1 MSKCLYCYKELE
13 PGEVDFHKSCCK
25 KFFGTHT
32 APSLDYTRAQMDE
45 LAAQVIRSQTTLTG
59 VQPKLSLN
67 LDKHKDSQKLTIV
80 GLWGDYIFK
89 PQTERFAMLP
99 EIEDLTMHL
108 AEIAKIKIV
117 PHTLIRMKD
126 GSIGYL
132 TKRIDRKAD
141 GEKIAM
147 EDMCQLTERQTEHK
161 YRSSYEQI
169 GKAIRKY
176 STNAQL
182 DMVDFL
188 ELVYFSWL
196 TGNNDMHLKNFS
208 LYSPAGEPVLTPAYD
223 LLNAAISNPVDDK
236 ELALNLNG
244 KKKRMKDA
252 DFRNAYRTCG
262 VPEIVFDR
270 VKKKYVDLLPKF
282 EEEIHASF
290 LSDEIK
296 TLYIELLHRRHA
308 QSSAGFLKSVR
319 NKLTL
324 YGLETLK
331 CRRKSSIGC
340 WPLS

>member
-1 MSKCLYCYKELE
+1 MSKCLYCYKELG
-13 PGEVDFHKSCCK
+13 PGEVDFHKSCCR
-25 KFFGTHT
+25 KFFGTST

-99 EIEDLTMHL
+99 ENEDLTMHL

-208 LYSPAGEPVLTPAYD
+208 LYSPAGEPMLTPAYD
-223 LLNAAISNPVDDK
+223 LLNTVISNPADDE

-244 KKKRMKDA
+244 KKKRMGDA
-252 DFRNAYRTCG
+252 DFKNAYRTCG

-282 EEEIHASF
+282 EEEIQRSF
-290 LSDEIK
+290 LSDELK
-296 TLYIELLHRRHA
+296 TFYIDLLHRRLMA
-308 QSSAGFLKSVR
+308 
-319 NKLTL
+319 
-324 YGLETLK
+324 
-331 CRRKSSIGC
+331 
-340 WPLS
+340 

>member
-1 MSKCLYCYKELE
+1 MSKCLYCYKELG
-13 PGEVDFHKSCCK
+13 PGEVDFHKSCCR
-25 KFFGTHT
+25 KFFGTAT

-67 LDKHKDSQKLTIV
+67 LDRHKDSQKLTIV

-89 PQTERFAMLP
+89 PQTDRFAMLP
-99 EIEDLTMHL
+99 ENEDLTMHL

-223 LLNAAISNPVDDK
+223 LLNAFISNPADDE

-252 DFRNAYRTCG
+252 DFRTAYRTCG

-270 VKKKYVDLLPKF
+270 VKKKYKDLLPKF
-282 EEEIHASF
+282 EEEIQRSF
-290 LSDEIK
+290 LSDELK
-296 TLYIELLHRRHA
+296 TFYIDLLHRRLMA
-308 QSSAGFLKSVR
+308 
-319 NKLTL
+319 
-324 YGLETLK
+324 
-331 CRRKSSIGC
+331 
-340 WPLS
+340 

>member
-223 LLNAAISNPVDDK
+223 LLNAAISNPVDDE

-308 QSSAGFLKSVR
+308 QSSAGF
-319 NKLTL
+319 
-324 YGLETLK
+324 
-331 CRRKSSIGC
+331 
-340 WPLS
+340 

>member
-13 PGEVDFHKSCCK
+13 PGEVDFHKSCCR

-223 LLNAAISNPVDDK
+223 LLNAAINNPVDDE

-282 EEEIHASF
+282 EEEIQRSF

-308 QSSAGFLKSVR
+308 QSSAVF
-319 NKLTL
+319 
-324 YGLETLK
+324 
-331 CRRKSSIGC
+331 
-340 WPLS
+340 

>member
-1 MSKCLYCYKELE
+1 MSKCLYCYKELG
-13 PGEVDFHKSCCK
+13 PGEVDFHKSCCR
-25 KFFGTHT
+25 KFFGTAT

-99 EIEDLTMHL
+99 ENEDLTMHL
-108 AEIAKIKIV
+108 AEIAKLKIV

-223 LLNAAISNPVDDK
+223 LLNAVISNPADDD

-252 DFRNAYRTCG
+252 DFRSAYRTCG
-262 VPEIVFDR
+262 VPEIIFDR
-270 VKKKYVDLLPKF
+270 VKKKYLNLLPQF
-282 EEEIHASF
+282 EEEIQRSF
-290 LSDEIK
+290 LSDELK
-296 TLYIELLHRRHA
+296 TFYIDLLHRRLMA
-308 QSSAGFLKSVR
+308 
-319 NKLTL
+319 
-324 YGLETLK
+324 
-331 CRRKSSIGC
+331 
-340 WPLS
+340 

>member
-1 MSKCLYCYKELE
+1 MSKCLYCYKELL
-13 PGEVDFHKSCCK
+13 PGDVDFHKSCCR
-25 KFFGTHT
+25 KFFGTIT
-32 APSLDYTRAQMDE
+32 APLLDYTREQMDE
-45 LAAQVIRSQTTLTG
+45 LAAQVIKSQTTLTG

-80 GLWGDYIFK
+80 GLWGGYIFK

-99 EIEDLTMHL
+99 ENEDLTMHL
-108 AEIAKIKIV
+108 AEIARIRTV

-132 TKRIDRKAD
+132 TKRVDRTAT
-141 GEKIAM
+141 GAKIAM

-176 STNAQL
+176 SANAQL

-208 LYSPAGEPVLTPAYD
+208 LYEPADEPVLAPAYD
-223 LLNAAISNPVDDK
+223 LLNAVISNPSDDE

-244 KKKRMKDA
+244 KKKRIVDA
-252 DFRNAYRTCG
+252 DFKAAFKTCG

-270 VKKKYVDLLPKF
+270 IKKKYVTLLPKF
-282 EEEIHASF
+282 EEMIQCSF
-290 LSDEIK
+290 LSKEFK
-296 TLYIELLHRRHA
+296 ESYIELIHKRL
-308 QSSAGFLKSVR
+308 SV
-319 NKLTL
+319 
-324 YGLETLK
+324 
-331 CRRKSSIGC
+331 
-340 WPLS
+340 

>member
-1 MSKCLYCYKELE
+1 MSKCLYCYKELL
-13 PGEVDFHKSCCK
+13 PGDVDFHKLCCR
-25 KFFGTHT
+25 KFFGTIT
-32 APSLDYTRAQMDE
+32 APLLDYTREQMDE
-45 LAAQVIRSQTTLTG
+45 LAAQVIKSQTTLTG

-80 GLWGDYIFK
+80 GLWGGYIFK

-99 EIEDLTMHL
+99 ENEDLTMHL
-108 AEIAKIKIV
+108 AEIARIRTV

-132 TKRIDRKAD
+132 TKRVDRTAT
-141 GEKIAM
+141 GAKIAM

-176 STNAQL
+176 SANAQL

-208 LYSPAGEPVLTPAYD
+208 LYEPADEPVLAPAYD
-223 LLNAAISNPVDDK
+223 LLNAVISNPSDDE

-244 KKKRMKDA
+244 KKKRIVDA
-252 DFRNAYRTCG
+252 DFKAAFKTCG

-270 VKKKYVDLLPKF
+270 IKKKYVTLLPKF
-282 EEEIHASF
+282 EEMIQCSF
-290 LSDEIK
+290 LSQEFK
-296 TLYIELLHRRHA
+296 ESYIELIHKRL
-308 QSSAGFLKSVR
+308 SV
-319 NKLTL
+319 
-324 YGLETLK
+324 
-331 CRRKSSIGC
+331 
-340 WPLS
+340 

>member
-13 PGEVDFHKSCCK
+13 PGEVDFHKSCCR

-67 LDKHKDSQKLTIV
+67 LDKHKDSQKLIIV
-80 GLWGDYIFK
+80 GLWWDYIFK

-99 EIEDLTMHL
+99 ENEDLTMHL
-108 AEIAKIKIV
+108 AEIAKNKIV

-223 LLNAAISNPVDDK
+223 LFNAAINNPVDDE

-282 EEEIHASF
+282 EEEIQRSF

-308 QSSAGFLKSVR
+308 QSSAVF
-319 NKLTL
+319 
-324 YGLETLK
+324 
-331 CRRKSSIGC
+331 
-340 WPLS
+340 

>member
-1 MSKCLYCYKELE
+1 MVMSKCLFCYKELG
-13 PGEVDFHKSCCK
+13 PGEVDFHKSCCR
-25 KFFGTHT
+25 KFFGTAT
-32 APSLDYTRAQMDE
+32 APVLDYTREEMDD
-45 LAAQVIRSQTTLTG
+45 LAAQVIKSQTTLTG

-80 GLWGDYIFK
+80 GLWGGYIFK
-89 PQTERFAMLP
+89 PQTDRFAMLP
-99 EIEDLTMHL
+99 ENEDLTMHL
-108 AEIAKIKIV
+108 AEIAKLKIV

-132 TKRIDRKAD
+132 TKRIDRTKN

-176 STNAQL
+176 SAFPQL

-223 LLNAAISNPVDDK
+223 LLSATICNPADDE

-244 KKKRMKDA
+244 KKKHIKDS
-252 DFRNAYRTCG
+252 DFISAFKTCG

-270 VKKKYVDLLPKF
+270 IKKKYIDLLPKF
-282 EEEIHASF
+282 EEEIQNSF
-290 LSDEIK
+290 LSEELK
-296 TLYIELLHRRHA
+296 KAYIELLHKN
-308 QSSAGFLKSVR
+308 LLV
-319 NKLTL
+319 
-324 YGLETLK
+324 
-331 CRRKSSIGC
+331 
-340 WPLS
+340 